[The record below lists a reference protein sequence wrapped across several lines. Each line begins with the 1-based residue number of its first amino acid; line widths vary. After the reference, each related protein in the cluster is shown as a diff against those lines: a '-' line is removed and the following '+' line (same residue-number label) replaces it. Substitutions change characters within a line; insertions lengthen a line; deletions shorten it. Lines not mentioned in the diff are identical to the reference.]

1 MVLNLIVL
9 DLLVPHLCLGH
20 LPQILFLLKLHDPLL
35 LHPEV
40 LSTPQLLYH
49 FLMILLFLDPQLLFE
64 LEEFPL
70 DFLFS
75 ELGYL
80 FDHPESIFS
89 LVYIVVGSAS
99 LC

>member
-1 MVLNLIVL
+1 M
-9 DLLVPHLCLGH
+9 CLGH
-20 LPQILFLLKLHDPLL
+20 LPDILFLLKLHDPLL

-49 FLMILLFLDPQLLFE
+49 FLMILLLLDPQLFFQ
-64 LEEFPL
+64 LEEFSL

-75 ELGYL
+75 ELGDL

-89 LVYIVVGSAS
+89 LVDIVVGPAT

>member
-1 MVLNLIVL
+1 M
-9 DLLVPHLCLGH
+9 CLG
-20 LPQILFLLKLHDPLL
+20 LLSEILLLLKLHDPLL

-40 LSTPQLLYH
+40 LSTSELLYH
-49 FLMILLFLDPQLLFE
+49 FLMILLLLDSQLLFQ

-75 ELGYL
+75 EFGDL
-80 FDHPESIFS
+80 FDDPEPIFS
-89 LVYIVVGSAS
+89 FVYIVVGPAT